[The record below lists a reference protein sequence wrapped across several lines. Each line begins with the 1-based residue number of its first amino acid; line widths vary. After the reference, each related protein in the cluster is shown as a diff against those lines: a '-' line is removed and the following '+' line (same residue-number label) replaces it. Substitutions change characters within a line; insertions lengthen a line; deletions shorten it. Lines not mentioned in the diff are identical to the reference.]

1 MLNKL
6 KRAALGAHTPHD
18 KATAA
23 SKPVPM
29 PLPAQVR
36 ILMSQ
41 HIGAPAKALVKKGD
55 EVFVGTKIGEAGGFV
70 SANIHSSVSG
80 TVAAV
85 EPFRLSNGRMCDSV
99 VIKTDGKQT
108 VDPAVKA
115 PEVTDKAS
123 FLAAVRESGL
133 VGLGGAGFPTDVK
146 LQPKDPVDTLLIN
159 ASECEVWLTSDT
171 QEMLECSDDI
181 IRGIEAV
188 LKYTGIPKCVIGIE
202 NNKPECIDL
211 LCQKTKDKPAIEVKP
226 LPSVYGTGA
235 ELILIE
241 KCLGREVPHGGL
253 PAAAGAIVMNVTSVS
268 SLGKYLATG
277 MPVVSRV
284 ITVDGD
290 ACEKPQ
296 NLIVPVGTSYED
308 VLNTAGLKGGV
319 TLGKVVAGGAMMGP
333 AVRDLSYPTT
343 KTTSGLIML
352 SEATAQPPQ
361 VNPCIRCG
369 RCVEYCPMGLE
380 PVEVNQAYAARDVQ
394 ELGKVV
400 AGGAMMGPAVE
411 NLSYPTT
418 KTTSGL
424 IMLSAA
430 AAEPPQVNPC
440 IRCGRCVEYC
450 PMGLEPVEVNQA
462 YAARDVQELGKLH
475 VDYCFNCGSCTFVCP
490 AKRPCTQMMGLAK
503 AFYLGEIKKGGNK

>member
-1 MLNKL
+1 MGDNISMLNKL

-41 HIGAPAKALVKKGD
+41 HIGAPAKPLVKKGD
-55 EVFVGTKIGEAGGFV
+55 EVFVGTRLGEAGGFV

-108 VDPAVKA
+108 VDPSIA
-115 PEVTDKAS
+115 PPVVTDKAS
-123 FLAAVRESGL
+123 FLAAVRACGL

-146 LQPKDPVDTLLIN
+146 LQPKNPVDTLLIN

-171 QEMLECSDDI
+171 QEMLNCSDDI
-181 IRGIEAV
+181 VRGIQAV
-188 LKYTGIPKCVIGIE
+188 LQYTGIPKCVIGIE
-202 NNKPECIDL
+202 KNKPECIDL
-211 LCQKTKDKPAIEVKP
+211 LCKKTQGISNIEVKP

-253 PAAAGAIVMNVTSVS
+253 PADAGAVVMNVTSVS
-268 SLGKYLATG
+268 CLGKYLATG
-277 MPVVSRV
+277 MPVVERT

-290 ACEKPQ
+290 ACAKPQ
-296 NLIVPVGTSYED
+296 NLVVPVGTAYED
-308 VLNTAGLKGGV
+308 IVAAVGIKGGV
-319 TLGKVVAGGAMMGP
+319 T
-333 AVRDLSYPTT
+333 
-343 KTTSGLIML
+343 
-352 SEATAQPPQ
+352 
-361 VNPCIRCG
+361 
-369 RCVEYCPMGLE
+369 
-380 PVEVNQAYAARDVQ
+380 
-394 ELGKVV
+394 LGKVV

-418 KTTSGL
+418 KTCSGL
-424 IMLSAA
+424 ILLSDAA
-430 AAEPPQVNPC
+430 AQPDPVQPC
-440 IRCGRCVEYC
+440 IRCGRCIEYC

-462 YAARDVQELGKLH
+462 YAARDVEELGKLH
-475 VDYCFNCGSCTFVCP
+475 VDYCFNCGSCSFVCP
-490 AKRPCTQMMGLAK
+490 AKRPCTQMMSLAK
-503 AFYLGEIKKGGNK
+503 AFYLGEIKKGGKK

>member
-23 SKPVPM
+23 SKPIPM

-123 FLAAVRESGL
+123 FLKAVRECGL

-146 LQPKDPVDTLLIN
+146 LQPKQQVDTLLIN

-171 QEMLECSDDI
+171 QEMLNCSDDI
-181 IRGIEAV
+181 IRGIKAV
-188 LKYTGIPKCVIGIE
+188 LQYTGIPKCVIGIE

-211 LCQKTKDKPAIEVKP
+211 LCKKTNGDSTIEVKP

-253 PAAAGAIVMNVTSVS
+253 PADAGAIVMNVTSVS
-268 SLGKYLATG
+268 TLGKYLATG
-277 MPVVSRV
+277 MPVVERT

-290 ACEKPQ
+290 ACAKPQ
-296 NLIVPVGTSYED
+296 NIVVPVGTAYQD
-308 VLNTAGLKGGV
+308 IIDFAGVKGE
-319 TLGKVVAGGAMMGP
+319 LAKWLP
-333 AVRDLSYPTT
+333 AVHDGPRCGEPELPHHQDHLRPDLPEQGRCRACTGESLHPLRPLRGVLPHG
-343 KTTSGLIML
+343 SGACGGQ
-352 SEATAQPPQ
+352 SG
-361 VNPCIRCG
+361 IRCT
-369 RCVEYCPMGLE
+369 RCAGAG
-380 PVEVNQAYAARDVQ
+380 QAACRLLLQ
-394 ELGKVV
+394 LRQLLFCLPGK
-400 AGGAMMGPAVE
+400 APC
-411 NLSYPTT
+411 YPDDE
-418 KTTSGL
+418 SG
-424 IMLSAA
+424 
-430 AAEPPQVNPC
+430 
-440 IRCGRCVEYC
+440 
-450 PMGLEPVEVNQA
+450 
-462 YAARDVQELGKLH
+462 
-475 VDYCFNCGSCTFVCP
+475 
-490 AKRPCTQMMGLAK
+490 
-503 AFYLGEIKKGGNK
+503 KGVLPW

>member
-23 SKPVPM
+23 SKPIPM

-123 FLAAVRESGL
+123 FLAAVRECGL

-146 LQPKDPVDTLLIN
+146 LQPKQSVDTLLIN

-181 IRGIEAV
+181 IRGIKAV
-188 LKYTGIPKCVIGIE
+188 LQYTGIPKCIIGIE

-211 LCQKTKDKPAIEVKP
+211 LCKKTKDDSAIEVKP

-253 PAAAGAIVMNVTSVS
+253 PADAGAIVMNVTSVS
-268 SLGKYLATG
+268 TLGKYLATG
-277 MPVVSRV
+277 MPVVQRT

-290 ACEKPQ
+290 ACAKPQ
-296 NLIVPVGTSYED
+296 NVVVPVGTAYQD
-308 VLNTAGLKGGV
+308 ILDYVGVKG
-319 TLGKVVAGGAMMGP
+319 
-333 AVRDLSYPTT
+333 
-343 KTTSGLIML
+343 
-352 SEATAQPPQ
+352 
-361 VNPCIRCG
+361 
-369 RCVEYCPMGLE
+369 
-380 PVEVNQAYAARDVQ
+380 

-424 IMLSAA
+424 ILLSKAA
-430 AAEPPQVNPC
+430 AQPAQVNPC
-440 IRCGRCVEYC
+440 IRCGRCVSVC
-450 PMGLEPVEVNQA
+450 PSRIVPVMMMQAALRNDCERFEKVNGM
-462 YAARDVQELGKLH
+462 E
-475 VDYCFNCGSCTFVCP
+475 CMECGSCTYICP
-490 AKRPCTQMMGLAK
+490 AKRPLTQ
-503 AFYLGEIKKGGNK
+503 AFKEMRKTVAANRRKKG

>member
-23 SKPVPM
+23 SKPIPM

-80 TVAAV
+80 TVTAV

-123 FLAAVRESGL
+123 FLKAVRECGL

-146 LQPKDPVDTLLIN
+146 LQPKQQVDTLLIN

-171 QEMLECSDDI
+171 QEMLNCSDDI
-181 IRGIEAV
+181 IRGIILAV
-188 LKYTGIPKCVIGIE
+188 LQYTGIPKCVIGIE

-211 LCQKTKDKPAIEVKP
+211 LCKKTNGDSTIEVKP

-235 ELILIE
+235 ELIPIE
-241 KCLGREVPHGGL
+241 KCLGREVPHRRSARRCRCHRHERDQRFHPWQVSGYRY
-253 PAAAGAIVMNVTSVS
+253 AGSW
-268 SLGKYLATG
+268 
-277 MPVVSRV
+277 SRRFHHC
-284 ITVDGD
+284 GRRCLRK
-290 ACEKPQ
+290 APEHRCPR
-296 NLIVPVGTSYED
+296 GTAYQD
-308 VLNTAGLKGGV
+308 IIDFAGVKGIE
-319 TLGKVVAGGAMMGP
+319 LGKVVAGSAIYGP
-333 AVRDLSYPTT
+333 RCGELLSYPTT
-343 KTTSGLIML
+343 KTTSGLIFL
-352 SEATAQPPQ
+352 SKAAAVPRRRP
-361 VNPCIRCG
+361 VNPMHPLRPS
-369 RCVEYCPMGLE
+369 CVEACDPPWVWACPS
-380 PVEVNQAYAARDVQ
+380 P
-394 ELGKVV
+394 
-400 AGGAMMGPAVE
+400 
-411 NLSYPTT
+411 
-418 KTTSGL
+418 
-424 IMLSAA
+424 
-430 AAEPPQVNPC
+430 
-440 IRCGRCVEYC
+440 
-450 PMGLEPVEVNQA
+450 
-462 YAARDVQELGKLH
+462 
-475 VDYCFNCGSCTFVCP
+475 
-490 AKRPCTQMMGLAK
+490 
-503 AFYLGEIKKGGNK
+503 

>member
-123 FLAAVRESGL
+123 FLAAVRACGL

-146 LQPKDPVDTLLIN
+146 LQPKPPVDTLLIN

-171 QEMLECSDDI
+171 QEMLNCSDDI

-188 LKYTGIPKCVIGIE
+188 LKYVGIPKCVIGIE

-253 PAAAGAIVMNVTSVS
+253 PADAGAIVMNVTSVS
-268 SLGKYLATG
+268 TLGKYLATG
-277 MPVVSRV
+277 MPVVSRC

-290 ACEKPQ
+290 ACAKPQ
-296 NLIVPVGTSYED
+296 NLIVPVGTAYED
-308 VLNTAGLKGGV
+308 VLNAAGVKGGV
-319 TLGKVVAGGAMMGP
+319 KLARWSPAVHDGPRCREPELPHHQDHFRPHHAERHRCTACTGLSLHPLRPLRRVLPDGSGAGG
-333 AVRDLSYPTT
+333 SQ
-343 KTTSGLIML
+343 SGLRR
-352 SEATAQPPQ
+352 P
-361 VNPCIRCG
+361 RCSG
-369 RCVEYCPMGLE
+369 AGQAACGLLLQLRLLLVRL
-380 PVEVNQAYAARDVQ
+380 P
-394 ELGKVV
+394 GK
-400 AGGAMMGPAVE
+400 ASLHPDDG
-411 NLSYPTT
+411 
-418 KTTSGL
+418 SG
-424 IMLSAA
+424 
-430 AAEPPQVNPC
+430 
-440 IRCGRCVEYC
+440 
-450 PMGLEPVEVNQA
+450 
-462 YAARDVQELGKLH
+462 
-475 VDYCFNCGSCTFVCP
+475 
-490 AKRPCTQMMGLAK
+490 
-503 AFYLGEIKKGGNK
+503 KGVLPW

>member
-1 MLNKL
+1 
-6 KRAALGAHTPHD
+6 
-18 KATAA
+18 
-23 SKPVPM
+23 M

-55 EVFVGTKIGEAGGFV
+55 QVFVGTKIGEAGGFV

-80 TVAAV
+80 TVTAV

-99 VIKTDGKQT
+99 VIQTDGAQT
-108 VDPAVKA
+108 KDPSLA
-115 PEVTDKAS
+115 PPAVTDKAS

-146 LQPKDPVDTLLIN
+146 LQPKNPVDTLLIN

-171 QEMLECSDDI
+171 QEMLTCSDDI
-181 IRGIEAV
+181 VRGIQAV
-188 LKYTGIPKCVIGIE
+188 LEYTGIPKCMIGIE

-211 LCQKTKDKPAIEVKP
+211 LCQKTKDIPNIEVKP

-253 PAAAGAIVMNVTSVS
+253 PADAGAVVMNVTSVS
-268 SLGKYLATG
+268 YLGKYLATG
-277 MPVVSRV
+277 MPVVERT

-290 ACEKPQ
+290 ACDKPQ
-296 NLIVPVGTSYED
+296 NLVVPVGTSYED
-308 VLNTAGLKGGV
+308 VLNAAGLKAGV
-319 TLGKVVAGGAMMGP
+319 T
-333 AVRDLSYPTT
+333 
-343 KTTSGLIML
+343 
-352 SEATAQPPQ
+352 
-361 VNPCIRCG
+361 
-369 RCVEYCPMGLE
+369 
-380 PVEVNQAYAARDVQ
+380 
-394 ELGKVV
+394 LGKVV

-424 IMLSAA
+424 IMLSDAA
-430 AAEPPQVNPC
+430 AQPDPVQPC

-450 PMGLEPVEVNQA
+450 PMGLSPVEVNTA
-462 YAARDVQELGKLH
+462 YAARDVQELAKLH
-475 VDYCFNCGSCTFVCP
+475 VDYCFNCGSCSFVCP
-490 AKRPCTQMMGLAK
+490 AKRPCTQMMSLAK
-503 AFYLGEIKKGGNK
+503 AYYLDEIKKGGNK

>member
-1 MLNKL
+1 
-6 KRAALGAHTPHD
+6 
-18 KATAA
+18 
-23 SKPVPM
+23 M

-123 FLAAVRESGL
+123 FLDAVRECGL

-146 LQPKDPVDTLLIN
+146 LQPKPPVDTLLIN

-171 QEMLECSDDI
+171 QEMLNCSDDI

-188 LKYTGIPKCVIGIE
+188 LKYVGIPKCVIGIE
-202 NNKPECIDL
+202 NNKPECI
-211 LCQKTKDKPAIEVKP
+211 
-226 LPSVYGTGA
+226 

-253 PAAAGAIVMNVTSVS
+253 PADAGAIVMNVTSVS
-268 SLGKYLATG
+268 TLGKYLATG
-277 MPVVSRV
+277 MPVVSRC

-290 ACEKPQ
+290 ACAKPQ
-296 NLIVPVGTSYED
+296 NLIVPVGTAYED
-308 VLNTAGLKGGV
+308 VINAAGIKGGV
-319 TLGKVVAGGAMMGP
+319 T
-333 AVRDLSYPTT
+333 
-343 KTTSGLIML
+343 
-352 SEATAQPPQ
+352 
-361 VNPCIRCG
+361 
-369 RCVEYCPMGLE
+369 
-380 PVEVNQAYAARDVQ
+380 
-394 ELGKVV
+394 LGKVV

-424 IMLSAA
+424 IMLSDTAA
-430 AAEPPQVNPC
+430 QPAPVSPC

-475 VDYCFNCGSCTFVCP
+475 VDYCFNCGSCSFVCP

>member
-1 MLNKL
+1 
-6 KRAALGAHTPHD
+6 
-18 KATAA
+18 
-23 SKPVPM
+23 M
-29 PLPAQVR
+29 PLPSKIV
-36 ILMSQ
+36 LSMSQ
-41 HIGAPAKALVKKGD
+41 HIGAPAAPAVKKGD
-55 EVFVGTKIGEAGGFV
+55 QVYVGTVVGKAGGFV
-70 SANIHSSVSG
+70 SSDIHSGVSG
-80 TVAAV
+80 KVDGITTIIG
-85 EPFRLSNGRMCDSV
+85 SNGSKQTAV
-99 VIKTDGKQT
+99 VIIPDGEQT
-108 VDPAVKA
+108 PDPAVA
-115 PEVTDKAS
+115 PPEVTDLKS
-123 FLAAVRESGL
+123 FQDAVRASGL

-171 QEMLECSDDI
+171 QEMLNCADDI
-181 IRGIEAV
+181 VRGIEAV

-394 ELGKVV
+394 ELGK
-400 AGGAMMGPAVE
+400 
-411 NLSYPTT
+411 
-418 KTTSGL
+418 
-424 IMLSAA
+424 
-430 AAEPPQVNPC
+430 
-440 IRCGRCVEYC
+440 
-450 PMGLEPVEVNQA
+450 
-462 YAARDVQELGKLH
+462 LH

>member
-1 MLNKL
+1 MSNFL
-6 KRAALGAHTPHD
+6 KRAAHGAAVPHE
-18 KATAA
+18 KRT
-23 SKPVPM
+23 SNLETVVM
-29 PLPAQVR
+29 PLPSKIV
-36 ILMSQ
+36 LSMSQ
-41 HIGAPAKALVKKGD
+41 HIGAPAAPTVKKGD
-55 EVFVGTKIGEAGGFV
+55 QVYVGTVVGKAGGFV
-70 SANIHSSVSG
+70 SSDIHSGVSG
-80 TVAAV
+80 KVDGITTIIG
-85 EPFRLSNGRMCDSV
+85 SNGSKQTAV
-99 VIKTDGKQT
+99 VIIPDGEQT
-108 VDPAVKA
+108 PDPAVA
-115 PEVTDKAS
+115 PPEVTDLKS
-123 FLAAVRESGL
+123 FQDAVRASGL

-171 QEMLECSDDI
+171 QEMLNCADDI
-181 IRGIEAV
+181 VRGIEAV

-394 ELGKVV
+394 ELGK
-400 AGGAMMGPAVE
+400 
-411 NLSYPTT
+411 
-418 KTTSGL
+418 
-424 IMLSAA
+424 
-430 AAEPPQVNPC
+430 
-440 IRCGRCVEYC
+440 
-450 PMGLEPVEVNQA
+450 
-462 YAARDVQELGKLH
+462 LH

>member
-41 HIGAPAKALVKKGD
+41 HIGAPASPAVAKGD
-55 EVFVGTKIGEAGGFV
+55 QVYVGPIVGKSGGFV
-70 SANIHSSVSG
+70 SSDIHSGVSG
-80 TVAAV
+80 TVSEITTITA
-85 EPFRLSNGRMCDSV
+85 PNGATQTAV
-99 VIKTDGKQT
+99 VIVPDGEQK
-108 VDPAVKA
+108 VDPAIA
-115 PEVTDKAS
+115 PPEVTDYKS
-123 FLAAVRESGL
+123 FVDAIRASGL

-146 LQPKDPVDTLLIN
+146 LQPKQTVDTLLIN

-171 QEMLECSDDI
+171 QEMLNCSDDI
-181 IRGIEAV
+181 VRGIEAV
-188 LKYTGIPKCVIGIE
+188 LKYTGIPKCIIGIE
-202 NNKPECIDL
+202 NNKPECIEL
-211 LCQKTKDKPAIEVKP
+211 LNQKTKDKPAIEVKA

-253 PAAAGAIVMNVTSVS
+253 PADAGAIVMNVTSVS
-268 SLGKYLATG
+268 TLGKYLATG
-277 MPVVSRV
+277 MPVVSRC

-290 ACEKPQ
+290 ACAKPQ
-296 NLIVPVGTSYED
+296 NLIVPVGTAYED
-308 VLNTAGLKGGV
+308 VLNAAGLKGGV
-319 TLGKVVAGGAMMGP
+319 
-333 AVRDLSYPTT
+333 
-343 KTTSGLIML
+343 
-352 SEATAQPPQ
+352 
-361 VNPCIRCG
+361 
-369 RCVEYCPMGLE
+369 
-380 PVEVNQAYAARDVQ
+380 

>member
-123 FLAAVRESGL
+123 FLAAVRECGL

-146 LQPKDPVDTLLIN
+146 LQPKQTVDTLLIN

-171 QEMLECSDDI
+171 QEMLNCSDDI
-181 IRGIEAV
+181 VRGIEAV
-188 LKYTGIPKCVIGIE
+188 LKYTGIPKCIIGIE
-202 NNKPECIDL
+202 NNKPECIEL
-211 LCQKTKDKPAIEVKP
+211 LNQKTKDKPAIEVKA

-253 PAAAGAIVMNVTSVS
+253 PADAGAIV
-268 SLGKYLATG
+268 
-277 MPVVSRV
+277 
-284 ITVDGD
+284 
-290 ACEKPQ
+290 
-296 NLIVPVGTSYED
+296 
-308 VLNTAGLKGGV
+308 KG
-319 TLGKVVAGGAMMGP
+319 
-333 AVRDLSYPTT
+333 
-343 KTTSGLIML
+343 
-352 SEATAQPPQ
+352 
-361 VNPCIRCG
+361 
-369 RCVEYCPMGLE
+369 
-380 PVEVNQAYAARDVQ
+380 

>member
-171 QEMLECSDDI
+171 QEMLNCSDDI
-181 IRGIEAV
+181 VRGIEAV
-188 LKYTGIPKCVIGIE
+188 LKYTGIPKCIIGIE
-202 NNKPECIDL
+202 NNKPECIEL
-211 LCQKTKDKPAIEVKP
+211 LNQKTKDKPAIEVKA

-253 PAAAGAIVMNVTSVS
+253 PADAGAIVMNVTSVS
-268 SLGKYLATG
+268 TLGKFLKTG
-277 MPVVSRV
+277 VPLTTKRV
-284 ITVDGD
+284 TVEGD
-290 ACEKPQ
+290 AIAKPQ
-296 NLIVPVGTSYED
+296 NIEVPIGTLYRD
-308 VLNTAGLKGGV
+308 VIEACGGIKPDV
-319 TLGKVVAGGAMMGP
+319 ELGKIIFGGPMMGGASP
-333 AVRDLSYPTT
+333 SADYPVL
-343 KTTSGLIML
+343 KQNNGLLLFSRKM
-352 SEATAQPPQ
+352 ATLPEPD
-361 VNPCIRCG
+361 PCIRCG
-369 RCVEYCPMGLE
+369 RCIAACPMGLE
-380 PVEVNQAYAARDVQ
+380 PVEI
-394 ELGKVV
+394 L
-400 AGGAMMGPAVE
+400 E
-411 NLSYPTT
+411 NF
-418 KTTSGL
+418 
-424 IMLSAA
+424 
-430 AAEPPQVNPC
+430 AEKDFDALKA
-440 IRCGRCVEYC
+440 RCVDLC
-450 PMGLEPVEVNQA
+450 VA
-462 YAARDVQELGKLH
+462 
-475 VDYCFNCGSCTFVCP
+475 CGSCTFACP
-490 AKRPCTQMMGLAK
+490 AKRPVAQNMGLAK
-503 AFYLGEIKKGGNK
+503 AWYMGELRKGGK

>member
-123 FLAAVRESGL
+123 FLAAVRECGL

-146 LQPKDPVDTLLIN
+146 LQPKQQVDTLLIN

-171 QEMLECSDDI
+171 QEMLNCADDI
-181 IRGIEAV
+181 VRGIEAV

-268 SLGKYLATG
+268 TLGKFLKTG
-277 MPVVSRV
+277 VPLTTKRV
-284 ITVDGD
+284 TVEGD
-290 ACEKPQ
+290 AIAKPQ
-296 NLIVPVGTSYED
+296 NIEVPIGTLYRD
-308 VLNTAGLKGGV
+308 VIEACGGIKPDV
-319 TLGKVVAGGAMMGP
+319 ELGKIIFGGPMMGGASP
-333 AVRDLSYPTT
+333 SADYPVL
-343 KTTSGLIML
+343 KQNNGLLLFSRKM
-352 SEATAQPPQ
+352 ATLPEPD
-361 VNPCIRCG
+361 PCIRCG
-369 RCVEYCPMGLE
+369 RCIAACPMGLE
-380 PVEVNQAYAARDVQ
+380 PVEI
-394 ELGKVV
+394 L
-400 AGGAMMGPAVE
+400 E
-411 NLSYPTT
+411 NF
-418 KTTSGL
+418 
-424 IMLSAA
+424 
-430 AAEPPQVNPC
+430 AEKDFDALKA
-440 IRCGRCVEYC
+440 RCVDLC
-450 PMGLEPVEVNQA
+450 VA
-462 YAARDVQELGKLH
+462 
-475 VDYCFNCGSCTFVCP
+475 CGSCTFACP
-490 AKRPCTQMMGLAK
+490 AKRPVAQNMGLAK
-503 AFYLGEIKKGGNK
+503 AWYMGELRKGGK

>member
-23 SKPVPM
+23 SKPIPM

-123 FLAAVRESGL
+123 FLAAVRECGL

-146 LQPKDPVDTLLIN
+146 LQPKQSVDTLLIN

-181 IRGIEAV
+181 IRGIKAV
-188 LKYTGIPKCVIGIE
+188 LSIP
-202 NNKPECIDL
+202 
-211 LCQKTKDKPAIEVKP
+211 A
-226 LPSVYGTGA
+226 SRSA
-235 ELILIE
+235 
-241 KCLGREVPHGGL
+241 
-253 PAAAGAIVMNVTSVS
+253 
-268 SLGKYLATG
+268 SL
-277 MPVVSRV
+277 
-284 ITVDGD
+284 
-290 ACEKPQ
+290 
-296 NLIVPVGTSYED
+296 
-308 VLNTAGLKGGV
+308 VL
-319 TLGKVVAGGAMMGP
+319 
-333 AVRDLSYPTT
+333 R
-343 KTTSGLIML
+343 TTS
-352 SEATAQPPQ
+352 P
-361 VNPCIRCG
+361 
-369 RCVEYCPMGLE
+369 
-380 PVEVNQAYAARDVQ
+380 
-394 ELGKVV
+394 
-400 AGGAMMGPAVE
+400 
-411 NLSYPTT
+411 
-418 KTTSGL
+418 
-424 IMLSAA
+424 SAST
-430 AAEPPQVNPC
+430 C
-440 IRCGRCVEYC
+440 C
-450 PMGLEPVEVNQA
+450 
-462 YAARDVQELGKLH
+462 
-475 VDYCFNCGSCTFVCP
+475 
-490 AKRPCTQMMGLAK
+490 AKRPRTTALLRLSPCPVSTAPAQS
-503 AFYLGEIKKGGNK
+503 

>member
-123 FLAAVRESGL
+123 FLAAVRECGL

-146 LQPKDPVDTLLIN
+146 LQPKPPVDTLLIN

-171 QEMLECSDDI
+171 QEMLNCSDDI

-188 LKYTGIPKCVIGIE
+188 LKYVGIPKCVIGIE

-253 PAAAGAIVMNVTSVS
+253 
-268 SLGKYLATG
+268 GKYLATG
-277 MPVVSRV
+277 MPVVSRC

-290 ACEKPQ
+290 ACAKPQ
-296 NLIVPVGTSYED
+296 NLIVPVGTAYED
-308 VLNTAGLKGGV
+308 VLNAAGVKGGV
-319 TLGKVVAGGAMMGP
+319 K
-333 AVRDLSYPTT
+333 
-343 KTTSGLIML
+343 
-352 SEATAQPPQ
+352 
-361 VNPCIRCG
+361 
-369 RCVEYCPMGLE
+369 
-380 PVEVNQAYAARDVQ
+380 
-394 ELGKVV
+394 LGKVV

-424 IMLSAA
+424 IMLSDTAA
-430 AAEPPQVNPC
+430 QPAPVSPC

-475 VDYCFNCGSCTFVCP
+475 VDYCFNCGSCSFVCP